1 MKMKYLLSIIL
12 SSFLY
17 LPLHAQFLTPQ
28 NYGSLATKLM
38 YLEFKGNGG
47 NFSLN
52 FEQLIALSDHAGAS
66 SRIGVSAFPVGE
78 GQMEFG
84 IPVTISGF
92 FGGGN
97 VFGEIGGGTSL
108 LFTNR
113 ITEEGAEILPTG
125 ICGLRYHPDEDGGI
139 LIRLTYTPFWRNSQ
153 LEHQMGFS
161 IGFGLR

>member
-1 MKMKYLLSIIL
+1 MKNLLSLIL
-12 SSFLY
+12 SCLLY
-17 LPLHAQFLTPQ
+17 LPSQAQFLSPQ
-28 NYGSLATKLM
+28 SYGSLATELL

-52 FEQLIALSDHAGAS
+52 FESLLALSDHAGAS
-66 SRIGVSAFPVGE
+66 SRIGVSAFPMGE

-84 IPVTISGF
+84 VPITVSGF

-97 VFGEIGGGTSL
+97 IFGEIGGGTSL

-113 ITEEGAEILPTG
+113 ISEEGAEILPTG
-125 ICGLRYHPDEDGGI
+125 IAGIRYHPNKDGGI
-139 LIRLTYTPFWRNSQ
+139 LIRLTYTPFWRNNQ
-153 LEHQMGFS
+153 VEHQMGFS